1 MCFEV
6 GFLLLTSLSLSSLLT
21 SFCCGLVSRSFFAHR
36 TNISVWILYKRF
48 NCRIYNTTGLSSLML
63 KSKLFLQPQPCHL
76 PFCWGS
82 STQIILNLIKGTG
95 KRPRVH
101 NICYAKSGFFSSTAG
116 QLQVRHI
123 LTLWWVSTAAP
134 SMPELQAD
142 HQLLHRGGSHL
153 LLTFTALGNGFVLL
167 FSC

>member
-36 TNISVWILYKRF
+36 TNVSVWILYKRF

-101 NICYAKSGFFSSTAG
+101 NICYAKIRLLFFYCWAAASKTHPHAVAGQHCSSIHARTAG
-116 QLQVRHI
+116 
-123 LTLWWVSTAAP
+123 
-134 SMPELQAD
+134 
-142 HQLLHRGGSHL
+142 
-153 LLTFTALGNGFVLL
+153 
-167 FSC
+167 